1 MKFLID
7 GAESRLKFRRQ
18 QANELI
24 AGQLLT
30 PLTRYKLRERVFGID
45 NGGFTGAKIKGFTK
59 IIKSQYELKDQCLF
73 AAVPDKIGNHKETL
87 MMWEEYQQIADGY
100 KKAFVVQD
108 GFDGWPSNADA
119 LFVGGSTEFKD
130 SYECDQIVLSALS
143 NNMHVHIGRVNTF
156 DRFYHFHKLG
166 ANTCD
171 GSGISMYDHMLVKL
185 YRLYKMAERNKV
197 NWHSKR
203 SELRSQFKFEF

>member
-7 GAESRLKFRRQ
+7 GSSVRIKERRL
-18 QANELI
+18 QADELI

-30 PLTRYKLRERVFGID
+30 PLTRYRLCEDLFGID

-59 IIKSQYELKDQCLF
+59 IIKNQWDFRDNCLF
-73 AAVPDKIGNHKETL
+73 AAVPDKVENHKETL
-87 MMWEEYQQIADGY
+87 LMWEDYQHIADGY

-119 LFVGGSTEFKD
+119 IFIGGSTKFKD
-130 SYECDQIVLSALS
+130 SYECDLIVESALR

-156 DRFYHFHKLG
+156 PRFQHFHKLG
-166 ANTCD
+166 AHTCD
-171 GSGISMYDHMLVKL
+171 GSGISIYDDMLEKL
-185 YRLYKMAERNKV
+185 LMHYMGKQPQSR
-197 NWHSKR
+197 
-203 SELRSQFKFEF
+203 FEF